1 MLKLYKNN
9 KIKLITT
16 HLQTES
22 IFLYNFNKICPNLN
36 KSEIQIILIISE
48 KLNKNI
54 QIWIYVPD

>member
-16 HLQTES
+16 HLQTEA

-48 KLNKNI
+48 KIK
-54 QIWIYVPD
+54 